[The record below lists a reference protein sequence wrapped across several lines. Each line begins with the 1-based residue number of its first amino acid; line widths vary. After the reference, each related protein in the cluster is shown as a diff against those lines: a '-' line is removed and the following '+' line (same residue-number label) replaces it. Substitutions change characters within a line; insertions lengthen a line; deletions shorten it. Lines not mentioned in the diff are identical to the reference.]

1 MKILIVGYGSI
12 GKRHLKNLQK
22 VTAHQIIIL
31 TKRKDLNALK
41 NKKIKIFDSLNDCI
55 IEKPDIAFITNETA
69 YHIPIAIKL
78 AKSGIHIFFEKPLS
92 NSIKNVKKLETIVK
106 KKKLITQMGCN
117 LRFNESI
124 KKIKLLIQEKTIGKI
139 FSVKVECGT
148 YLPDWHPYEDYKK
161 GYAARDD
168 LGGGVVLTCIH
179 EIDYLYWF
187 FGNVK
192 EVFALAGKYSN
203 LKIKADDLATI
214 ILKFKNN
221 IIGEVHLDYFQRPD
235 IRSCKII
242 GEKGTIYWNSIDNEV
257 KLYNVNEKKWIK
269 KYGTKKY
276 DKNQEY
282 VDEIIHFLDCVNK
295 HKKSSNDLKQGIE
308 TLQIALSIIKSSKQK
323 KMVKHMTD

>member
-12 GKRHLKNLQK
+12 GKRHLQNIQK
-22 VTAHQIIIL
+22 VTAHQIIVL
-31 TKRKDLNALK
+31 SKRKDLKSLK
-41 NKKIKIFDSLNDCI
+41 NKKIKVFDSLNDCI
-55 IEKPDIAFITNETA
+55 IEKPDMVFITNETA

-78 AKSGIHIFFEKPLS
+78 AKLGIHIFFEKPLS
-92 NSIKNVKKLETIVK
+92 NSIKNVRKLETIVK
-106 KKKLITQMGCN
+106 KKKLITQIGCN

-124 KKIKLLIQEKTIGKI
+124 KKIKSLIEEKAIGKI

-187 FGNVK
+187 FGDVK
-192 EVFALAGKYSN
+192 EVFSLTGKYSN

-221 IIGEVHLDYFQRPD
+221 IIGEVHLDYFQRPG

-269 KYGTKKY
+269 KYGRKKY

-295 HKKSSNDLKQGIE
+295 NKKSLNDLKQGIE

-323 KMVKHMTD
+323 KMIKHMPN

>member
-1 MKILIVGYGSI
+1 MMFNSLDDC
-12 GKRHLKNLQK
+12 LK
-22 VTAHQIIIL
+22 
-31 TKRKDLNALK
+31 
-41 NKKIKIFDSLNDCI
+41 
-55 IEKPDIAFITNETA
+55 EKPDIAFITNETA

-78 AKSGIHIFFEKPLS
+78 AKAGIDIFFEKPLS
-92 NSIKNVKKLETIVK
+92 NSMKNIKNLEIIVK
-106 KKKLITQMGCN
+106 NKKLITQMGCN
-117 LRFNESI
+117 LRFNDSI
-124 KKIKLLIQEKTIGKI
+124 KKIKSLIQEKTIGKI

-192 EVFALAGKYSN
+192 EVFSLTGKFSN
-203 LKIKADDLATI
+203 LRIKADDLSTI

-221 IIGEVHLDYFQRPD
+221 IVGEVHLDYFQRPG

-242 GEKGTIYWNSIDNEV
+242 GEKGTIYWNSDDNEV
-257 KLYNVNEKKWIK
+257 KFYSTKEKKWIK
-269 KYGTKKY
+269 KLITKKY

-282 VDEIIHFLDCVNK
+282 VNEVVHFLDCVK
-295 HKKSSNDLKQGIE
+295 KRKKSLNDLKQGIE
-308 TLQIALSIIKSSKQK
+308 TLQIALSVIKSSKQK
-323 KMVKHMTD
+323 KMIKHTIN